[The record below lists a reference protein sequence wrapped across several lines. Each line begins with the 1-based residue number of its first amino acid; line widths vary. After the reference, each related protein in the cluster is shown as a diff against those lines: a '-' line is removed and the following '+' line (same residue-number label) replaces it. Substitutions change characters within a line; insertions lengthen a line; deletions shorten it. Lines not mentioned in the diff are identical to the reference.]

1 MVVDLSNVG
10 TISRIAGPFIRAKG
24 MTGSRM
30 YELVHVGN
38 VGVIGEIIR
47 LEGEMAS
54 IQAYEDTTGIKPG
67 EKVLGTGRSLFAE
80 LGPGLIGQIFDGIQR
95 PLPVIQS
102 LSGTNIKRGITPPPL
117 NRKTQW
123 HFQPTVKE
131 GMKIVSGDII
141 GVIQE
146 TPLIEHRVIV
156 PPWVKNGSVEFIVS
170 EGKYTVTDRVA
181 EVSTESGFEKLFLMH
196 SWPVRQLRPYAS
208 TLPTDV
214 PLITGQRIID
224 TFFPL
229 TKGGTAMISG
239 GFGTG
244 KTVLLQVL
252 AQLADVDV
260 VILVGCG
267 ERGNEMADV
276 LEKFPQL
283 KDFRSGKSLMDRTII
298 IANTSDM
305 PIAAREASV
314 YMAATLAEYY
324 RDMGYD
330 IALMVDSTS
339 RWAEALREI
348 SGRLEEMPGEEGY
361 PAYLASKLAGFYS
374 RACYVKTKGS
384 EERQGSVTIMGS
396 VSPPGGDFSEP
407 VTRSTLRLTRVFWA
421 LDFTLAHRRHF
432 PAINWVLSHSE
443 YAQILEQWYEQI
455 GSDWLRL
462 REEAMS
468 LLREEEELREIVSL
482 IGAEILDDKQR
493 IVFEAAK
500 MIKEFF
506 LLQNSFHPIDIYC
519 PMEKTYQMLR
529 LLLKFSAEAKKAID
543 LGVPLEKILA
553 LGVREDLGRMKTIRY
568 TEFKET
574 SSVIDKKM
582 DVQFDNLIKETEE
595 RGLK

>member
-1 MVVDLSNVG
+1 VVDLSNVG
-10 TISRIAGPFIRAKG
+10 TISRIAGPFILAKG
-24 MTGSRM
+24 MTSSRM

-38 VGVIGEIIR
+38 IGVIGEIIR

-54 IQAYEDTTGIKPG
+54 IQAYENTTGIKPG

-80 LGPGLIGQIFDGIQR
+80 LGPGIIGQIFDGIQR

-102 LSGTNIKRGITPPPL
+102 LSGINIKRGITPPPL

-123 HFQPTVKE
+123 HFQPTVKK

-196 SWPVRQLRPYAS
+196 SWPVRQPRPYAS
-208 TLPTDV
+208 TLTTDV
-214 PLITGQRIID
+214 PLITGQRVID

-252 AQLADVDV
+252 AQLIDVDV

-374 RACYVKTKGS
+374 RACYVKTIGS

-455 GSDWLRL
+455 GSGWLRL

-506 LLQNSFHPIDIYC
+506 LLQNSFHPIDVYC

-529 LLLKFSAEAKKAID
+529 LLLKFSAEAKKAVD
-543 LGVPLEKILA
+543 LGVSLEKILA
-553 LGVREDLGRMKTIRY
+553 LGVREDLGRMKIIRY
-568 TEFKET
+568 SEFSEM
-574 SSVIDKKM
+574 SSVMDKKM

>member
-1 MVVDLSNVG
+1 
-10 TISRIAGPFIRAKG
+10 
-24 MTGSRM
+24 M

-80 LGPGLIGQIFDGIQR
+80 LGPGIIGQIFDGIQR

-102 LSGTNIKRGITPPPL
+102 LSGINIKRGITPPAL

-123 HFQPTVKE
+123 HFQPTVKK

-196 SWPVRQLRPYAS
+196 SWPVRQPRPYAS
-208 TLPTDV
+208 TLTTDV
-214 PLITGQRIID
+214 PLITGQRVID

-252 AQLADVDV
+252 AQLIDVDV

-330 IALMVDSTS
+330 IALIVDSTS

-374 RACYVKTKGS
+374 RACYVKTIGS

-455 GSDWLRL
+455 GPGWLRL

-506 LLQNSFHPIDIYC
+506 LLQNSFHPIDVYC

-529 LLLKFSAEAKKAID
+529 LLLKFSAEAKKAVD
-543 LGVPLEKILA
+543 LGVSLEKILA
-553 LGVREDLGRMKTIRY
+553 LGVREDLGRMKIIRY
-568 TEFKET
+568 SEFSEM
-574 SSVIDKKM
+574 SSVMDKKM

>member
-1 MVVDLSNVG
+1 MGKITRISGPVVEIRGLNNAKLYEIVKVG
-10 TISRIAGPFIRAKG
+10 D
-24 MTGSRM
+24 
-30 YELVHVGN
+30 EQL
-38 VGVIGEIIR
+38 IGEIIR
-47 LEGEMAS
+47 INRTES
-54 IQAYEDTTGIKPG
+54 DHISTVQVYEETTGLKPR
-67 EKVLGTGRSLFAE
+67 EQAFSTGNPLSAE
-80 LGPGLIGQIFDGIQR
+80 LGPGLLTKIYDGIQR
-95 PLPVIQS
+95 PLPALEVIA
-102 LSGTNIKRGITPPPL
+102 GNFITRGISTTPLDEQKKWEFIPIL
-117 NRKTQW
+117 ENGAKVSGGS
-123 HFQPTVKE
+123 HIGEVKE
-131 GMKIVSGDII
+131 SNVVTHKIM
-141 GVIQE
+141 
-146 TPLIEHRVIV
+146 V
-156 PPWVKNGSVEFIVS
+156 PPDIKLGTLSNLADRGNYTILDEIGQVKINGSTIPLTM
-170 EGKYTVTDRVA
+170 KQ
-181 EVSTESGFEKLFLMH
+181 L
-196 SWPVRQLRPYAS
+196 WPVRRARPVIRKLEA
-208 TLPTDV
+208 TI
-214 PLITGQRIID
+214 PLITGQRIFD
-224 TFFPL
+224 TFFPIA
-229 TKGGTAMISG
+229 KGGVAAIPG

-244 KTVLLQVL
+244 KTVSQH
-252 AQLADVDV
+252 QLAKWSDATV
-260 VILVGCG
+260 VVYIGCG

-384 EERQGSVTIMGS
+384 EKRQGSVTIMGS

-443 YAQILEQWYEQI
+443 YTQILEQWYEKI
-455 GSDWLRL
+455 GPGWLRL
-462 REEAMS
+462 RQEAMS

-595 RGLK
+595 RGSK

>member
-1 MVVDLSNVG
+1 VIDLSIVG
-10 TISRIAGPFIRAKG
+10 KISRIAGPFLLAKG

-30 YELVHVGN
+30 FELVHVGD

-67 EKVLGTGRSLFAE
+67 EKVLGTGKLLSVE

-95 PLPVIQS
+95 PLPAIQK
-102 LSGTNIKRGITPPPL
+102 LTGMRIRRGISPPPL

-123 HFQPTVKE
+123 HFRPTVKE
-131 GMKIVSGDII
+131 GMKIMSGDSI
-141 GVIQE
+141 GLVQE
-146 TPLIEHRVIV
+146 TPLIEHRIIV
-156 PPWVKNGSVEFIVS
+156 PPWIKNGSVDFIVS
-170 EGKYTVTDRVA
+170 EGKYTVQDRLA
-181 EVSTESGFEKLFLMH
+181 EVSTESGFEKLYLMH
-196 SWPVRQLRPYAS
+196 SWPVRQPRPYEA
-208 TLPTDV
+208 TFTTDV
-214 PLITGQRIID
+214 PFITGQRIID

-244 KTVLLQVL
+244 KTVILQVL
-252 AQLADVDV
+252 AQLTDVDI

-283 KDFRSGKSLMDRTII
+283 KDFRSGRPLMDRTII

-305 PIAAREASV
+305 PIAARQASV
-314 YMAATLAEYY
+314 YTGVTLAEYY
-324 RDMGYD
+324 RDMGYN

-361 PAYLASKLAGFYS
+361 PAYLASRLAELYS
-374 RACYVKTKGS
+374 RACYVQTKGS
-384 EERQGSVTIMGS
+384 EKRRGSITIMGS

-421 LDFTLAHRRHF
+421 LDFALAHRRHF

-443 YAQILEQWYEQI
+443 YAQILEPWYEKI
-455 GSDWLRL
+455 GPDWMRL

-468 LLREEEELREIVSL
+468 ILREEEELREIVSL

-493 IVFEAAK
+493 IIFEMAK
-500 MIKEFF
+500 MLKEYF
-506 LLQNSFHPIDIYC
+506 LIQNSYHPIDIYC
-519 PMEKTYQMLR
+519 SIEKTYQMLR
-529 LLLKFSAEAKKAID
+529 LLLNFSAKAKKAVD
-543 LGVPLEKILA
+543 LGVSLEKILA
-553 LGVREDLGRMKTIRY
+553 LDVRGDLRRMKIIRDI
-568 TEFKET
+568 EFNEM

-582 DVQFDNLIKETEE
+582 DVQFDNLIREIKE

>member
-1 MVVDLSNVG
+1 MVDLSNVG
-10 TISRIAGPFIRAKG
+10 IISRIAGPFILAKG
-24 MTGSRM
+24 MTSSRM

-80 LGPGLIGQIFDGIQR
+80 LGPGIIGQIFDGIQR

-102 LSGTNIKRGITPPPL
+102 LSGMNIKRGITPPPL

-123 HFQPTVKE
+123 HFQPTVKK

-196 SWPVRQLRPYAS
+196 SWPVRQPRPYAS
-208 TLPTDV
+208 TLTTDV
-214 PLITGQRIID
+214 PLITGQRVID

-374 RACYVKTKGS
+374 RACYVKTIGS

-455 GSDWLRL
+455 GPGWLRL

-506 LLQNSFHPIDIYC
+506 LLQNSFHPIDVYC

-529 LLLKFSAEAKKAID
+529 LLLKFSAEAKKAVD
-543 LGVPLEKILA
+543 LGVSLEKILA
-553 LGVREDLGRMKTIRY
+553 LGVREDLGRMKIIRY
-568 TEFKET
+568 SEFSEM
-574 SSVIDKKM
+574 SSIIDKKM